1 MAKAANIHS
10 PIISVACPK
19 DAWPTTSLWLYEG
32 VYGTGKE
39 VAWIALKM
47 MLGRSW
53 YLAGCAAIVI
63 TVLGIMSSLS
73 LAFVAVLLMICLP
86 PAFAVVDHL
95 LIVYPM
101 ISDLHRTIRNRRT
114 WDSSCCYWV
123 AHCHCQECKGAV
135 VAVIGAVQKHEHCL
149 QLVRLVVSSQTRRCG
164 LGLQLSK
171 KVLEFAKEKGYWEVQ
186 LQSLTIFVAASKLY
200 KKLGFQV
207 FDHHSY
213 GARLLPLPITVPQW
227 KLDISAEK

>member
-1 MAKAANIHS
+1 MAKGANNHS
-10 PIISVACPK
+10 PIISVACPN
-19 DAWPTTSLWLYEG
+19 DAWPTTSLWFYEC
-32 VYGTGKE
+32 VYGIGKE
-39 VAWIALKM
+39 IAWMALEI
-47 MLGRSW
+47 MLRRSW

-63 TVLGIMSSLS
+63 VALSMSSLS
-73 LAFVAVLLMICLP
+73 LAIVAVLLMISLP
-86 PAFAVVDHL
+86 PMLAVVDHL
-95 LIVYPM
+95 LSVYPM

-149 QLVRLVVSSQTRRCG
+149 QLVRLAVSSQVRRCG

-186 LQSLTIFVAASKLY
+186 LHSLSIFVAASKLY